1 MSFQEMLKKIAEL
14 ILNVKLRGL
23 SGFQVLGCITTGLC
37 FIQPF
42 MALLRCHPGTPKRPI
57 FNWLHWFVGNAA
69 HIIGIVAI
77 GVFVSVTSAVVWFA
91 LKFTMGIRVDEED
104 EVNGLD
110 RAELGMEAYPEFGA
124 RSTSF

>member
-1 MSFQEMLKKIAEL
+1 M
-14 ILNVKLRGL
+14 
-23 SGFQVLGCITTGLC
+23 LGCITTGLC

-77 GVFVSVTSAVVWFA
+77 FFAVDLSKAELPKETDYLLVSHARSHG
-91 LKFTMGIRVDEED
+91 LMIRV
-104 EVNGLD
+104 V
-110 RAELGMEAYPEFGA
+110 FCGA
-124 RSTSF
+124 RGPRFKRTRAKHVCVRRLRRRSSIA